1 MYEIPGVAFFHY
13 DKITIGT
20 MSRKYEYGID
30 INTTNT
36 RYHTIDLSITST
48 ILAAMLNRWVTSKYH
63 HRIKDFVVWFFWD
76 NVGSHHKK
84 GKVLS
89 FKRNVKFT

>member
-13 DKITIGT
+13 DKITIGK

-48 ILAAMLNRWVTSKYH
+48 ILAAMLNR
-63 HRIKDFVVWFFWD
+63 
-76 NVGSHHKK
+76 
-84 GKVLS
+84 
-89 FKRNVKFT
+89 